1 MKIVKRPFENNKL
14 EKAKKGLSTNSQ
26 MPKPGH
32 FANKPKTTH
41 MKGRS
46 NS

>member
-1 MKIVKRPFENNKL
+1 MKIVKRPFENIKL
-14 EKAKKGLSTNSQ
+14 EKDKKGLFTKSP